1 MSGTDRPFVGRQAE
15 LAALRTRL
23 RDAAHGHG
31 GVALISGPAG
41 IGKTR
46 LLEELL
52 RASTT
57 ASTPAPMPL
66 PLPVGRGYCRPDHG
80 TPPLWPWQQALRSL
94 ARAGAGLSESRRA
107 LDAVGQAHVPIDP
120 PNLAAVRFAA
130 LADAADTLLAAA
142 SATTATTT
150 AAASGVPWVLVL
162 EDVHWA
168 DANTLEL
175 VRQVAAGLAD
185 ACLLLVLTARDHQP
199 ERDSA
204 WSRLH
209 RELPRLPRVH
219 VTHLPPLPD
228 VAVGEYLRATGTP
241 SAGPDLAR
249 QVARRCGGLPLL
261 LDVAA
266 TGAGRP
272 VRVGD
277 LVDVLLGQVPADA
290 RPVLRAAGLL
300 RGPVDVPLL
309 AAAAA
314 VAEPAAA
321 AAVDA
326 AHHTG
331 LMIADVDADADADV
345 GAVGVP
351 RRFVFAHGLLAE
363 TLAAHDGDALS
374 RTIHQRAATALEARA
389 GLPGG
394 ECPPG
399 VAADIAAHWSRAGCP
414 DQTARWARIA
424 AAQARQALAFDDA
437 VAHLSVAVAA
447 SRLAGAEPGVLAEA
461 LLELARAHYLAGNL
475 TEALRHCA
483 QAAAAQPACVA
494 TAALV
499 VRWVTFPEAADVVAA
514 LCRQALATDQPASIR
529 AQLLSQ
535 LATIRAEAG
544 DADEA
549 RPLAREAMTLA
560 ATTTAAAATTSG
572 GGGQALLDAAR
583 ASELLLTEADDV
595 HERLRLAD
603 LAARQAATLGQSL
616 SGVLAEQWRLR
627 AAYQLGQLD
636 VVDTAMTAIARLT
649 ERGGLPLA
657 RWHLLR
663 GQAARAVLEGRF
675 AAGRAHDG
683 AAGRLARSFGDPLS
697 VGLGHAWAQHLA
709 GLRGDPADLP
719 ADLWKDLQDAPSNTL
734 MTAFRAN
741 ALLLAGHPQQARAC
755 YERLRPQ
762 LDDPVVDVRWAGVLV
777 QAIDLVEAFGDAA
790 TARLLARRLA
800 PLARYP
806 GAHGIPTVLFV
817 GAMDGPYGR
826 ALAHAGDL
834 PAAEAALRR
843 AIDAD
848 RALGAR
854 PYVVLGRL
862 ALADVLRRRGRPD
875 AAVPVAT
882 AAATEARRLDM
893 PGPGARADQLLAAL
907 PPAARGRAHPHDVL
921 TVREREVASLVVQA
935 RSNRQ
940 IAETLVLSERTVE
953 SHVRNILAKLGC
965 TNRTQLVARWR
976 ADSS

>member
-1 MSGTDRPFVGRQAE
+1 M
-15 LAALRTRL
+15 
-23 RDAAHGHG
+23 
-31 GVALISGPAG
+31 
-41 IGKTR
+41 
-46 LLEELL
+46 
-52 RASTT
+52 
-57 ASTPAPMPL
+57 
-66 PLPVGRGYCRPDHG
+66 
-80 TPPLWPWQQALRSL
+80 
-94 ARAGAGLSESRRA
+94 
-107 LDAVGQAHVPIDP
+107 
-120 PNLAAVRFAA
+120 
-130 LADAADTLLAAA
+130 
-142 SATTATTT
+142 
-150 AAASGVPWVLVL
+150 
-162 EDVHWA
+162 
-168 DANTLEL
+168 
-175 VRQVAAGLAD
+175 
-185 ACLLLVLTARDHQP
+185 LTARDHPP

-204 WSRLH
+204 WSRLY

-331 LMIADVDADADADV
+331 LMIADIDADADADA
-345 GAVGVP
+345 GADGAP

-399 VAADIAAHWSRAGCP
+399 VAADIAAHWSRAGRP
-414 DQTARWARIA
+414 DQTAHWARIA

-514 LCRQALATDQPASIR
+514 LCRQALTTDQPVSIR

-560 ATTTAAAATTSG
+560 TATATAS

-603 LAARQAATLGQSL
+603 LAARQAAALGQSL

-683 AAGRLARSFGDPLS
+683 AAGRLARSFGDPP
-697 VGLGHAWAQHLA
+697 VGRAWPRVGAA
-709 GLRGDPADLP
+709 PRGP
-719 ADLWKDLQDAPSNTL
+719 
-734 MTAFRAN
+734 
-741 ALLLAGHPQQARAC
+741 
-755 YERLRPQ
+755 
-762 LDDPVVDVRWAGVLV
+762 
-777 QAIDLVEAFGDAA
+777 
-790 TARLLARRLA
+790 ARRSRG
-800 PLARYP
+800 PAR
-806 GAHGIPTVLFV
+806 
-817 GAMDGPYGR
+817 GPVEGS
-826 ALAHAGDL
+826 
-834 PAAEAALRR
+834 P
-843 AIDAD
+843 
-848 RALGAR
+848 
-854 PYVVLGRL
+854 
-862 ALADVLRRRGRPD
+862 GRPVQHPD
-875 AAVPVAT
+875 DRVPRQR
-882 AAATEARRLDM
+882 AAA
-893 PGPGARADQLLAAL
+893 GGASAAGSGLL
-907 PPAARGRAHPHDVL
+907 
-921 TVREREVASLVVQA
+921 
-935 RSNRQ
+935 
-940 IAETLVLSERTVE
+940 
-953 SHVRNILAKLGC
+953 
-965 TNRTQLVARWR
+965 
-976 ADSS
+976 